1 MNCPNCKRPLTEID
15 YYGELLVGCM
25 DCNRWGKP
33 GDKKLVMELL
43 EPDLERLRKARASVR
58 CSAKRNESR

>member
-1 MNCPNCKRPLTEID
+1 MKCPNCQRPLTEID

-33 GDKKLVMELL
+33 GDKNLVMELL
-43 EPDLERLRKARASVR
+43 EPDHERLRKARASVR
-58 CSAKRNESR
+58 CSAKNR